1 MPKPLVIVESPAKA
15 KTISKFLGKDWMVE
29 ASIGHVRDLPSSAA
43 EIPAAVKGES
53 WARLGVNVDAG
64 YDPLYVVPGEK
75 KAKIRELK
83 AKLKDASALYLAT
96 DEDREGEAISWHLLE
111 LLQPKVP
118 VKRMVFHEI
127 TKAAIAEAVEN
138 CRDVDQSLVDAQE
151 ARRILDRLY
160 GYEVSPLLWRK
171 IAPRLS
177 AGRVQSVTTR
187 LVVERERERMAFTSA
202 AWWDARV
209 TLEHEGARF
218 PATVTSLDGKAL
230 AQGRDFGT
238 DGKLLAGRK
247 VQVLDEAAAGKL
259 ARGLAGQRARV
270 ERAEEKEYGASPKAP
285 FTTSTLQQEAGRKLG
300 MTAKRAMQAAQRLY
314 ENGYITYMRTDSVA
328 LSTQAIA
335 AARELVG
342 ERYGKEYLPRAP
354 RQWEGKS
361 RNAQEAHEAIRPAGE
376 SFRDPA
382 EVERE
387 LGGDE
392 ARVYDLV
399 WKRTVASQMLDARL
413 KSVTATFDVPLAG
426 GGKAE
431 LVARGKT
438 VLFDGFLRAYVEG
451 TDEPDAPAGGE
462 EEAVLPDLARGD
474 EARVAEAQPAGHA
487 TKPPARYTEAGLVQK
502 LEELG
507 IGRPSTYASIIGT
520 ILDREYVVKRGTAL
534 VPTPLAFAVV
544 NLMTELEPTLI
555 DYSFTAGMEEALD
568 AIARGELKRN
578 TFLERFYKG
587 SEPGL
592 HAIVTGKGGEIDA
605 KRVNTIPIGERD
617 GKPIALRVGRY
628 GPYIEHG
635 DARASVPEG
644 LAPDEIT
651 LEKAIELLATASQ
664 AEEPL
669 GHAKDGAAVYLRT
682 GRFGPYVQLG
692 EDTDDKKKK
701 PKRASLLRTMSPKTL
716 TLEQALKLL
725 SLPRAL
731 GDDVDGNPIT
741 AALGRFGPY
750 LAKTI
755 PGAEKPDYRNL
766 KSEEQLFT
774 VTLEE
779 ARAIYAQP
787 KTFRR
792 RGAGPAAPPLKELGV
807 DPESGGQIVVKDGRY
822 GPYCTDGTTNASL
835 PKDSK
840 VEDFGLT
847 EAVRLLAE
855 RREAGPK
862 KKPPKRASLLRSMSP
877 KTLTLEQALKLLS
890 LPRALSNDVDGN
902 PIVAALGRFGP
913 YLAKT
918 IPGAEKPDYRNLKTE
933 EQLFAITLE
942 EARAIY
948 AQPKSFRRRG
958 AGPAAPP
965 LRELGVDPESGGQI
979 VIKDGRYGPYCTDG
993 TTNASLPKDS
1003 KVEDFSLTE
1012 AVRLLAERR
1021 EAGPKKPKR
1030 RKAPAR
1036 KKSKAG

>member
-15 KTISKFLGKDWMVE
+15 KTIAKFLGKDWVVE

-43 EIPAAVKGES
+43 EIPAAVKGEA
-53 WARLGVNVDAG
+53 WARLGVDVDKG
-64 YDPLYVVPGEK
+64 YVPLYVVPSEK
-75 KAKIRELK
+75 KGRIRELK

-111 LLQPKVP
+111 LLRPKVP

-127 TKAAIAEAVEN
+127 TKAAIDEAVRN
-138 CRDVDQSLVDAQE
+138 CREVDTSLVDAQE

-160 GYEVSPLLWRK
+160 GYEVSPVLWRK

-177 AGRVQSVTTR
+177 AGRVQSVATR
-187 LVVERERERMAFTSA
+187 LIVERERERMAFTA
-202 AWWDARV
+202 ASWWDAAV

-218 PATVTSLDGKAL
+218 PATVTALDGRTL

-238 DGKLLAGRK
+238 NGKLLPGRE
-247 VQVLDEAAAGKL
+247 VRVLDEATATRL
-259 ARGLAGQRARV
+259 ATGLAGRTARV
-270 ERAEEKEYGASPKAP
+270 RKVEEKEYSSSPKAP

-300 MTAKRAMQAAQRLY
+300 MTAKRAMQTAQRLY
-314 ENGYITYMRTDSVA
+314 ENGFITYMRTDSVA
-328 LSTQAIA
+328 LSAQAIA
-335 AARELVG
+335 AARALVG
-342 ERYGKEYLPRAP
+342 ERYGAEYLPKAP

-376 SFRDPA
+376 SFRDPS

-392 ARVYDLV
+392 ARLYELV

-413 KSVTATFDVPLAG
+413 KSVSATFDAELAG
-426 GGKAE
+426 GGSGQANKAE
-431 LVARGKT
+431 LVARGRT

-451 TDEPDAPAGGE
+451 RDEPESEAGARDGAKE
-462 EEAVLPDLARGD
+462 DGVKDGGAKSDEEAVLPPLAPGAS
-474 EARVAEAQPAGHA
+474 ARVAKAAPAGHA

-520 ILDREYVVKRGTAL
+520 ILDREYVVKRGAAL

-544 NLMTELEPTLI
+544 NLMTELEPTLV
-555 DYSFTAGMEEALD
+555 DYSFTAEMENALD
-568 AIARGELKRN
+568 SISRGELERN
-578 TFLERFYKG
+578 EFLERFYRG
-587 SEPGL
+587 TQPGL
-592 HAIVTGKGGEIDA
+592 HKIVTERAAKIDP
-605 KRVNTIPIGERD
+605 KRVGTIAIGEKD

-628 GPYIEHG
+628 GPYLEHG

-644 LAPDEIT
+644 LAPDEVT
-651 LEKAIELLATASQ
+651 TEKALELLATASQ

-669 GHAKDGAAVYLRT
+669 GHAPDGAPVYLRT

-692 EDTDDKKKK
+692 EDTGDKKNP

-716 TLEQALKLL
+716 TLAQALQLL
-725 SLPRAL
+725 SLPRLL
-731 GDDVDGNPIT
+731 GDDVDGNAIR

-750 LAKTI
+750 LVKEI

-787 KTFRR
+787 KGARR
-792 RGAGPAAPPLKELGV
+792 RGGIDRPPLKELGV
-807 DPESGGQIVVKDGRY
+807 DPAAGTPIVVKDGKY

-835 PKDSK
+835 PKGTK
-840 VEDFGLT
+840 VEDFTLA

-855 RREAGPK
+855 RREAAPSKEKRK
-862 KKPPKRASLLRSMSP
+862 K
-877 KTLTLEQALKLLS
+877 
-890 LPRALSNDVDGN
+890 
-902 PIVAALGRFGP
+902 AAR
-913 YLAKT
+913 
-918 IPGAEKPDYRNLKTE
+918 
-933 EQLFAITLE
+933 
-942 EARAIY
+942 
-948 AQPKSFRRRG
+948 
-958 AGPAAPP
+958 
-965 LRELGVDPESGGQI
+965 
-979 VIKDGRYGPYCTDG
+979 
-993 TTNASLPKDS
+993 
-1003 KVEDFSLTE
+1003 
-1012 AVRLLAERR
+1012 
-1021 EAGPKKPKR
+1021 
-1030 RKAPAR
+1030 APAR
-1036 KKSKAG
+1036 KKSVKKAAAKE